1 MSGIDALPAMT
12 VSRMAPALAALAH
25 LPALALA
32 AVLLASGLM
41 TSGTAI
47 AILVGM
53 LAASTAWLWRLPVWW
68 VAINLGFVPLAW
80 LSLQAA
86 IAPGWFLAGF
96 VLLALTSPGAVR
108 TRVPLFLSSPRAAE
122 ELARRLPERGRFI
135 DLGCGLGGPLARLA
149 RTRPDAILA
158 GVEAAPLNWLIA
170 RLRLMHRARIRLGSL
185 WGTDLREAD
194 LVYAYLSPAPMDRL
208 WKKARAEMRPGS
220 LFVSNSFAVPGVP
233 PHETIELSDLS
244 GARLFVWRMP

>member
-53 LAASTAWLWRLPVWW
+53 LAASTAWLWRLPAWW

-86 IAPGWFLAGF
+86 IAPGWFLVGF

-158 GVEAAPLNWLIA
+158 GVEAAPRAYPA
-170 RLRLMHRARIRLGSL
+170 RQPVGDGPARGGPGVCLP
-185 WGTDLREAD
+185 
-194 LVYAYLSPAPMDRL
+194 V
-208 WKKARAEMRPGS
+208 ARADGPTVEKGS
-220 LFVSNSFAVPGVP
+220 RGDA
-233 PHETIELSDLS
+233 
-244 GARLFVWRMP
+244 ARQPVRQQQLRRSRRTAA